1 MVASARSSKRRVAA
15 ILIAMMCANI
25 DDPTEFLI
33 CCAMAVALDP

>member
-1 MVASARSSKRRVAA
+1 MVASVARGKRRVAA
-15 ILIAMMCANI
+15 ILIAMACANI